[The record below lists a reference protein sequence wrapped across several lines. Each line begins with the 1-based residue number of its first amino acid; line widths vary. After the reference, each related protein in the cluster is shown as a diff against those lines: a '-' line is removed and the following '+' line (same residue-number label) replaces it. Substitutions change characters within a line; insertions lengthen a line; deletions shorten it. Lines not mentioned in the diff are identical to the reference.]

1 MSVGNTAL
9 ATVGPSPY
17 NDSTARIHSTHTQQR
32 TTRRPPRHCCCSSH
46 CPCAC
51 QSVCLYLCCSLSMS
65 LSRLS
70 PPQSRVWC
78 ASRSPNPTQ
87 HNDCI
92 QHRTA
97 TQLSAAAAALTDDIR
112 DSLDISS
119 RKRQRFVTCVALN
132 FRNNSLIY
140 STVTTLTTGGSQ
152 SQRRTD
158 RRMDGDIGMEGR
170 KNRKSCRSKYVQR
183 MQQRLLDGRNDRT
196 NALDDDDK
204 PV

>member
-1 MSVGNTAL
+1 MRMTRIRTAVSRENDRAIGEQTEAADKLVVTNGDTANSVLQEMSVGNTAL

-70 PPQSRVWC
+70 PLQSRVWG
-78 ASRSPNPTQ
+78 ASRSPYPTQ

-97 TQLSAAAAALTDDIR
+97 TQLSAAAAASTDDTR
-112 DSLDISS
+112 
-119 RKRQRFVTCVALN
+119 
-132 FRNNSLIY
+132 
-140 STVTTLTTGGSQ
+140 
-152 SQRRTD
+152 
-158 RRMDGDIGMEGR
+158 
-170 KNRKSCRSKYVQR
+170 
-183 MQQRLLDGRNDRT
+183 
-196 NALDDDDK
+196 
-204 PV
+204 